1 MSFITPDNWTPS
13 PGIRLEGTALTIVKS
28 THSISVL
35 AGPGAGKTELLAQR
49 AAFLLMTGSSPHPR
63 RILAITFKVDAARN
77 LKIRVADRCDRQQ
90 IQRFESLTIDGF
102 AKRIIDQFLESLPDN
117 LRPSTDYS
125 ILIQNRDT
133 WEEFGLRNADQ
144 CPAIRTKNN
153 KQLNKIVHGRIP
165 EFAIEGATN
174 DEQLIRSLWWRDQI
188 TAVPSRLTY
197 DMIKLL
203 AIYILNNQPS
213 ILNAVRQTYSHVFL
227 DEFQDVTG
235 LQYELIR
242 TTFRGSDSILTAV
255 GDSNQAIMGWAGAL
269 PDIFE
274 RFQADFGATDERL
287 LYNFRSNARVV
298 ELIND
303 LASTFDDDFIPT
315 ECAREGD
322 LVPENAVE
330 GWVFE
335 TREIEGRF
343 LAEFIA
349 NELHNN
355 QELTPSDFV
364 ILARMRINDVE
375 DRITEAFLASGLSVR
390 NEAKAVGGIAIQDL
404 VKEKS
409 YLFFLSALKLAINA
423 REGQPFRGCRD
434 TFADIKGADLESDKG
449 HSLVLHEIRTLDD
462 ALKKV
467 ISGRPPTNV
476 SGQEIIDEILLHTE
490 RHEFQRTY
498 KEYSI
503 GNLLNSTIE
512 GFIAFFDE
520 CRRNATNWVDCI
532 ANMEGANSVRLM
544 TIHKCKGLE
553 YNTVL
558 FVEFNDDA
566 FWGNDDDINVFFVA
580 LSRAEE
586 RVYFS
591 FCRDA
596 GGFANVRPI
605 VDKLQA
611 ANVQLLQKP

>member
-1 MSFITPDNWTPS
+1 M
-13 PGIRLEGTALTIVKS
+13 AIVKS
-28 THSISVL
+28 TQSVSVL

-49 AAFLLMTGSSPHPR
+49 AAFLLMTGESPPPR

-77 LKIRVADRCDRQQ
+77 LKFRVADRCDRQQ
-90 IQRFESLTIDGF
+90 VQRFESLTLDGF

-125 ILIQNRDT
+125 ILLQNRDT
-133 WEEFGLRNADQ
+133 WEEFGLRNAGQ
-144 CPAIRTKNN
+144 CPAIRAKNN
-153 KQLNKIVHGRIP
+153 AQLNKIVHDTIP
-165 EFAIEGATN
+165 EFDIEGATT
-174 DEQLIRSLWWRDQI
+174 DEQKIRALWWKDQI
-188 TAVPSRLTY
+188 NAVPSCLTY

-203 AIYILNNQPS
+203 AIHILKNQPG

-235 LQYELIR
+235 LQYELIK
-242 TTFRGSDSILTAV
+242 TAFRGSDSILTAV

-274 RFQADFGATDERL
+274 RFQVDFVATDNRL

-303 LASTFDDDFIPT
+303 LASTFDDNFIPT
-315 ECAREGD
+315 ECARAGQV
-322 LVPENAVE
+322 VPENSVE

-335 TREIEGRF
+335 TREIEGQF
-343 LAEFIA
+343 LAQFIS
-349 NELHNN
+349 NELQNN
-355 QELTPSDFV
+355 KELTPSDFV

-375 DRITEAFLASGLSVR
+375 DRISDAFLASGLSLR
-390 NEAKAVGGIAIQDL
+390 NEAKTVGGIAIQDL
-404 VKEKS
+404 VKERS

-449 HSLVLHEIRTLDD
+449 HSQILHEIRNLDD
-462 ALKKV
+462 ALKKA
-467 ISGRPPTNV
+467 ISGRPPANV
-476 SGQEIIDEILLHTE
+476 SGKEIIDVILFHIE

-503 GNLLNSTIE
+503 GNLLESTIE
-512 GFIAFFDE
+512 GFMAFFDE
-520 CRRNATNWVDCI
+520 CRLNALNWVDCV

-558 FVEFNDDA
+558 FIEFNDDA
-566 FWGNDDDINVFFVA
+566 FWGNNDDINVFFVA

-596 GGFANVRPI
+596 GGFENVRPI
-605 VDKLQA
+605 LEQLEA
-611 ANVQLLQKP
+611 ANVQFIQKP